1 MELVYQNMI
10 YSFNCVYKD
19 GLVSAGCDYSERKLL
34 RCFCDDKK
42 NKAEHDD
49 VFKPHFFYGEQ
60 EYLWCEPA
68 HFQGDCVAGHAKD
81 HTENHD

>member
-60 EYLWCEPA
+60 EYL
-68 HFQGDCVAGHAKD
+68 
-81 HTENHD
+81 

>member
-42 NKAEHDD
+42 IRQNTMTYSSHISFMASRNTCD
-49 VFKPHFFYGEQ
+49 VSPPIFR
-60 EYLWCEPA
+60 A
-68 HFQGDCVAGHAKD
+68 IV
-81 HTENHD
+81 